1 MDGELDRIVQI
12 MGGVYRLDVASYDPS
27 FLMTSIG
34 KRRLS
39 NHGETLQAYGERLAG
54 DQAEAEALFASLS
67 ICHSEFF
74 RNPLT
79 LALLEALILPS
90 LMEKRRRSG
99 GDEIRVWS
107 AACAAGQEAYSVA
120 ILLDDFA
127 NASHLDVPYRIFATD
142 VSEASLATGR
152 EGLYPADALQ
162 NVPLKYVERCFTRRG
177 DGYEVVARLKE
188 RVDFSHFDLIS
199 APMACPPVSIYGD
212 FDLAFCSNLL
222 FYYKEETRRT
232 ILKKIYEC
240 LATDG
245 YLVTGEAEKAI
256 VEKTGA
262 FHPAAPPAA
271 IFRKN

>member
-12 MGGVYRLDVASYDPS
+12 MGGVHGLDVAAYDPS
-27 FLMTSIG
+27 FLMTSIK
-34 KRRLS
+34 KRGLS
-39 NHGETLQAYGERLAG
+39 NHGDTLRAYGERLTR
-54 DQAEAEALFASLS
+54 DRAEAEALFASLS

-74 RNPLT
+74 RDPLT
-79 LALLEALILPS
+79 LALLEALILS
-90 LMEKRRRSG
+90 ALVEKRKRCG
-99 GDEIRVWS
+99 EGEIRVWS

-120 ILLDDFA
+120 ILLDDLA
-127 NASHLDVPYRIFATD
+127 NAFQSEVPYRIFATD

-152 EGLYPADALQ
+152 EGRYPADALQ

-177 DGYEVVARLKE
+177 DVYEVVARLKD
-188 RVDFSHFDLIS
+188 RVDFSYFDLIS
-199 APMACPPVSIYGD
+199 APMACPPVSIFGD

-222 FYYKEETRRT
+222 LYYREETRRT

-256 VEKTGA
+256 VEHTGA

-271 IFRKN
+271 IFKKK